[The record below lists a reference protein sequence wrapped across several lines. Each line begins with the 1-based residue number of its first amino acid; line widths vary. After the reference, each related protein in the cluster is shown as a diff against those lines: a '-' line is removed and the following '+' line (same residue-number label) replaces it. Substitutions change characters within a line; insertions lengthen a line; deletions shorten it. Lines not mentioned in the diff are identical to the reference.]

1 MIIFFTSHN
10 FSLKHLKFQVLFSY
24 KLILIAHPFK
34 QNSDHHIV
42 VTSGHQS
49 DSNCRSEVFDFK
61 NPDYICDDLPACYG
75 GEGSFSGLIGGR
87 PITCGGGPT
96 CCGSYGC
103 RDLLSEEYE

>member
-1 MIIFFTSHN
+1 MLRHPLN
-10 FSLKHLKFQVLFSY
+10 KENK
-24 KLILIAHPFK
+24 KLTGSFA
-34 QNSDHHIV
+34 SDHHIV
-42 VTSGHQS
+42 VTSGHQTS
-49 DSNCRSEVFDFK
+49 ANCRSEVFDFK